1 MVTTRSICMP
11 WMLAVVFALPLW
23 TPSARAT
30 EPAPVPAPAA
40 AKPAPAPATAT
51 AAAAKPPGSPAGGG
65 AWKDLQVLPKNI
77 SKDELKKIM
86 KSMSKDL
93 GVDCSF
99 CHDEPNMEKDT
110 NKKKLAREMMQ
121 MTSEISRR
129 YPSTMKKV
137 TCWTCHR
144 GKEEPDKRQ

>member
-1 MVTTRSICMP
+1 MLTTRSRCTH
-11 WMLAVVFALPLW
+11 WMLAAVCALPLW
-23 TPSARAT
+23 SAIAWSA
-30 EPAPVPAPAA
+30 EPAGAPAPAPAA
-40 AKPAPAPATAT
+40 AKPTAPQA
-51 AAAAKPPGSPAGGG
+51 AGGG
-65 AWKDLQVLPKNI
+65 VWKDLQVLPKNI

-121 MTSEISRR
+121 MTSEISRKF
-129 YPSTMKKV
+129 PSTMKKV

-144 GKEEPDKRQ
+144 GKEEPDKRP

>member
-1 MVTTRSICMP
+1 
-11 WMLAVVFALPLW
+11 MLTSKPRVFGWLLAALTSLPFLTQAVFA
-23 TPSARAT
+23 
-30 EPAPVPAPAA
+30 EPQAAPPAA
-40 AKPAPAPATAT
+40 APAQAAAP
-51 AAAAKPPGSPAGGG
+51 AAAAKPGPAPAGGG
-65 AWKDLQVLPKNI
+65 GWKDLQILPKTI
-77 SKDELKKIM
+77 SKDELKKTM

-121 MTSEISRR
+121 MTSDINKK

-137 TCWTCHR
+137 TCFTCHR
-144 GKEEPDKRQ
+144 GKEEPERQK

>member
-1 MVTTRSICMP
+1 
-11 WMLAVVFALPLW
+11 MLAAALALPLLAA
-23 TPSARAT
+23 SARAT
-30 EPAPVPAPAA
+30 EPAATAGAAAAPAA
-40 AKPAPAPATAT
+40 AKPAAAPVAGKPAGAPA
-51 AAAAKPPGSPAGGG
+51 AGGG

-99 CHDEPNMEKDT
+99 CHEEPNMEKET

-121 MTSEISRR
+121 MTSDINKK
-129 YPSTMKKV
+129 YPATMKKV

-144 GKEEPDKRQ
+144 GKEEPEKQK